1 MNGTDEEKAEKT
13 EEKNG
18 LTPDLTPE
26 YSGLSCEYTA
36 ETGEPAPLLDDSKP
50 PVHKTFAMS
59 EEIKVPEEAEKFDTA
74 EKLRWF
80 ILIIFFAAPFVAG
93 AVLLILGYRVPALIC
108 FGCFVVILPVF
119 FIIYLAIEKGAIA
132 GKGVLNKPDTREI
145 TAQVVS
151 CVCVSR
157 TYKYHHNRGVGPKTR
172 ILVGAT
178 YKTVV
183 TDGRKNYVA
192 KTKIYYSPHESVNAY
207 VRNNRAYIDPNDAQN
222 QRETGAV

>member
-1 MNGTDEEKAEKT
+1 MNGIDEEKTEKT
-13 EEKNG
+13 EGKNG
-18 LTPDLTPE
+18 LSHELTPD

-36 ETGEPAPLLDDSKP
+36 EIGEPAPLLDDSKP
-50 PVHKTFAMS
+50 PVHKTFATA
-59 EEIKVPEEAEKFDTA
+59 EEIEVPQEAEKFDTA

-80 ILIIFFAAPFVAG
+80 ILIIFLAAPFVAG

-108 FGCFVVILPVF
+108 FGCFVVILPIF
-119 FIIYLAIEKGAIA
+119 FIIYIAIERGAIA
-132 GKGVLNKPDTREI
+132 GKGVLNKPDTRKV

-151 CVCVSR
+151 CICVSR
-157 TYKYHHNRGVGPKTR
+157 TYRHHNGRGVAPKIR

-183 TDGRKNYVA
+183 TDGRKNYTA
-192 KTKIYYSPHESVNAY
+192 KTKIYYSPRESVNAY

-222 QRETGAV
+222 QR